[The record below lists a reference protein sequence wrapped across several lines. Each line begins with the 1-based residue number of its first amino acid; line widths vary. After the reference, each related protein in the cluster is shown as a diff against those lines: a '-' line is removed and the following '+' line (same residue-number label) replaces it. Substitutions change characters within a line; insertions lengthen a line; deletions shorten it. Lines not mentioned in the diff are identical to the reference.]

1 MEIFMMNLILDLGRS
16 MKWMMTLN
24 LYLIPLKKILE
35 IYYTYES
42 LTQPMGK
49 DILWRVTIIF
59 ISQRMDER
67 GGLFK
72 SKENQKEKYP
82 AK

>member
-49 DILWRVTIIF
+49 DILWRVPIIF